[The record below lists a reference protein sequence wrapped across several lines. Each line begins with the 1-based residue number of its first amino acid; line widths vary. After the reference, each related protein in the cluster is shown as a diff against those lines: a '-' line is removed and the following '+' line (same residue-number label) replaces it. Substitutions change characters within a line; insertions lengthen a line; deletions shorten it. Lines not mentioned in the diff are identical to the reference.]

1 VEEAGKGAGLGKP
14 DLQDLRRTIR
24 ANRFE
29 AAAAEVA
36 QGRALLVHGQA
47 LVQKEGISRSNLQLL
62 INFLQL

>member
-14 DLQDLRRTIR
+14 DLQDLRRIR